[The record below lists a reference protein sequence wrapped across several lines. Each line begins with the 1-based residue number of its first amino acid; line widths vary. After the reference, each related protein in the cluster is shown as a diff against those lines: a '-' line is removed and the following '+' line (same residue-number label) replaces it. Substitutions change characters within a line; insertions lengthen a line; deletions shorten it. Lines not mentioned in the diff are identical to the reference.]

1 MVMERQWSGSG
12 SGRPRECAGSAVEES
27 PPMASAARVLVVDD
41 EHALR
46 RLLRLYLE
54 KEGYEVLEAGD
65 GLDALSLLRRGGI
78 DLALVDVML
87 PELDGFEVV
96 RRIRTE
102 SGIPIILITAR
113 GEEAQRIAGLEI
125 GADDYVVK
133 PFSAPEVVARVR
145 AQLRRARGQ
154 FGGQELL
161 RIGPVELDEKAR
173 RVTVDGRE
181 VGLTRREFDL
191 LAALLRD
198 PDRAHTRDALLEQV
212 WGSTY
217 LQPKTVDVHIAGL
230 RRKLGDALE
239 ISSLRGVGYR
249 LES

>member
-1 MVMERQWSGSG
+1 
-12 SGRPRECAGSAVEES
+12 VEES

-41 EHALR
+41 ERALR

-96 RRIRTE
+96 RRVRTD

-113 GEEAQRIAGLEI
+113 GEEAQRIAGLEL

-154 FGGQELL
+154 FGAQEPL
-161 RIGPVELDEKAR
+161 RIGSVELDEEAR
-173 RVTVDGRE
+173 RVTVEGEE
-181 VGLTRREFDL
+181 VELTRREFDL

>member
-1 MVMERQWSGSG
+1 
-12 SGRPRECAGSAVEES
+12 
-27 PPMASAARVLVVDD
+27 MAAAARILVVDD
-41 EHALR
+41 EHSLR

-54 KEGYEVLEAGD
+54 QEGYEVVEAGT
-65 GLDALSLLRRGGI
+65 GVEALSALRRGGI

-102 SGIPIILITAR
+102 LGLPIIMITAR
-113 GEEAQRIAGLEI
+113 GEEAQRIAGLEV

-145 AQLRRARGQ
+145 AQLRRARGHL
-154 FGGQELL
+154 GTQEP
-161 RIGPVELDEKAR
+161 IQVGPVALDEEAR
-173 RVTVDGRE
+173 RVTVEGRE
-181 VGLTRREFDL
+181 VELTRREFDL

-198 PDRAHTRDALLEQV
+198 PGRVHTRDALLEQV
-212 WGSTY
+212 WGTAY

-230 RRKLGDALE
+230 RRKLGDAVR

>member
-1 MVMERQWSGSG
+1 
-12 SGRPRECAGSAVEES
+12 
-27 PPMASAARVLVVDD
+27 VLVVDD
-41 EHALR
+41 ERATR

-54 KEGYEVLEAGD
+54 REGYTVLEADD
-65 GLDALSLLRRGGI
+65 GLDALSTLRRGAI

-96 RRIRTE
+96 RRIREE
-102 SGIPIILITAR
+102 SGVPIILVTAR
-113 GEEAQRIAGLEI
+113 GEEDKRVAGLEL

-145 AQLRRARGQ
+145 AQLRRARG
-154 FGGQELL
+154 FVGEPGPLRRGGLE
-161 RIGPVELDEKAR
+161 VDEDSR

-181 VGLTRREFDL
+181 VELTRREFDL
-191 LAALLRD
+191 LVALLRE
-198 PDRAHTRDALLEQV
+198 PARAHTREGLLEAV

-217 LQPKTVDVHIAGL
+217 LQPKTVDVHIAAL
-230 RRKLGDALE
+230 RRKLGDALR
-239 ISSLRGVGYR
+239 IRALRGVGYR

>member
-1 MVMERQWSGSG
+1 MV
-12 SGRPRECAGSAVEES
+12 SAV
-27 PPMASAARVLVVDD
+27 RVLVVDD

-102 SGIPIILITAR
+102 SGIPIILVTAR
-113 GEEAQRIAGLEI
+113 GEEAQRIAGLEL

-145 AQLRRARGQ
+145 AQLRRARGD
-154 FGGQELL
+154 FGGQEPL
-161 RIGPVELDEKAR
+161 RSGSVELDEDAR

-181 VGLTRREFDL
+181 VELTRREFDL

-198 PDRAHTRDALLEQV
+198 PGRAHTRDALLEQV

-230 RRKLGDALE
+230 RRKLGEALK
-239 ISSLRGVGYR
+239 INSLRGVGYR

>member
-1 MVMERQWSGSG
+1 
-12 SGRPRECAGSAVEES
+12 
-27 PPMASAARVLVVDD
+27 MASAARVLVVDD
-41 EHALR
+41 EHPLR
-46 RLLRLYLE
+46 SLLRLYLE
-54 KEGYEVLEAGD
+54 KEGYHVVEADD

-78 DLALVDVML
+78 DVALVDVML

-102 SGIPIILITAR
+102 SGVPIILITAR
-113 GEEAQRIAGLEI
+113 GEEAQRIAGLEL

-154 FGGQELL
+154 FGAQELL
-161 RIGPVELDEKAR
+161 RIGTVELDEAAR
-173 RVTVDGRE
+173 RVTADGRE
-181 VGLTRREFDL
+181 VELTRREFDL

-198 PDRAHTRDALLEQV
+198 PDRVHTRDALLEQV

-230 RRKLGDALE
+230 RRKFGDALR
-239 ISSLRGVGYR
+239 ISALRGVGYR
-249 LES
+249 LEA

>member
-1 MVMERQWSGSG
+1 
-12 SGRPRECAGSAVEES
+12 
-27 PPMASAARVLVVDD
+27 MASAARVLVVDD

-154 FGGQELL
+154 FGGHEPL
-161 RIGPVELDEKAR
+161 RIGSVELDEEAR

-198 PDRAHTRDALLEQV
+198 PDRAHTRYALLEQV

-249 LES
+249 VES

>member
-1 MVMERQWSGSG
+1 
-12 SGRPRECAGSAVEES
+12 
-27 PPMASAARVLVVDD
+27 MASAVRVLVVDD
-41 EHALR
+41 ERSLR

-54 KEGYEVLEAGD
+54 KEGYDVVEADD

-78 DLALVDVML
+78 DVALVDVML

-102 SGIPIILITAR
+102 SGMPIILITAR
-113 GEEAQRIAGLEI
+113 GEEAQRIAGLEL

-133 PFSAPEVVARVR
+133 PFSAPEVIARVR
-145 AQLRRARGQ
+145 AQLRRARGHLGAQ
-154 FGGQELL
+154 APL
-161 RIGPVELDEKAR
+161 RIGSLELDDEAR
-173 RVTVDGRE
+173 RVTVDGQE
-181 VGLTRREFDL
+181 VKLTLREFDL

-198 PDRAHTRDALLEQV
+198 PDRAHTREALLEQV

-230 RRKLGDALE
+230 RRKLGDALT

>member
-1 MVMERQWSGSG
+1 MG
-12 SGRPRECAGSAVEES
+12 
-27 PPMASAARVLVVDD
+27 SAARVLVVDD

-54 KEGYEVLEAGD
+54 KEGYEVLEADD
-65 GLDALSLLRRGGI
+65 GLDALSRLRRGGI

-113 GEEAQRIAGLEI
+113 GEEAQRIAGLEL

-145 AQLRRARGQ
+145 AQLRRARGH
-154 FGGQELL
+154 FGGQEPL
-161 RIGPVELDEKAR
+161 RIGSVELDEDAR

-181 VGLTRREFDL
+181 VELTRREFDL

-230 RRKLGDALE
+230 RRKLGEALR